1 MHQTYEQERK
11 QAIAKLVELGIAQ
24 YVNDLDL
31 YHGRAATGEQ
41 WKVDPNFENGGN
53 KTGNHNVNGRD
64 GLYACDKNTAIEF
77 ANARAK
83 EKNSTPELYKIV
95 SQNDDDIII
104 DLIALSKK
112 PLSAEQQITFSK
124 AMWVL
129 NKPHITELTPI
140 KFEYQAAM
148 DYVQKELT
156 QHHSPLH
163 PETIFYSEQG
173 IEDAIQNLK
182 RNQDIRMIF
191 GYNVNKELSQLVYNL
206 AESINTANCITN
218 YDNFK
223 SIIQLYIANKNFD
236 TTQDPNRNIYF
247 NHEFFGAWCA
257 ANHIIGT
264 KDYVKSA
271 TIHKSITAY
280 HFFDKKKIMTAEQ
293 KKLLEAKQQERYGA
307 ITASLTGLMD
317 QDKLDFFQNANAGEV
332 MSYMKRDQDCA
343 ELYDKS
349 CHIWEGWNVG
359 QHTQATINFFD
370 DYYKEDVPTELRPF
384 IKTCLL
390 AHDIGKGH
398 AAEQNRPQTEMNLKY
413 ASKVYDYLQ
422 IPNQYRG
429 LINFIIGKSQSFTT
443 DILKNKGDTYTTQKR
458 LYNACNE
465 AFVQAFQREPLRTE
479 VAALS
484 NICSVIQECD
494 SGSYTR
500 YAKVFNGKYIITG
513 GNDRFT
519 QSFELNDRNN
529 PHIKVLNEG
538 PEFEK

>member
-1 MHQTYEQERK
+1 MPTP
-11 QAIAKLVELGIAQ
+11 EL
-24 YVNDLDL
+24 
-31 YHGRAATGEQ
+31 
-41 WKVDPNFENGGN
+41 K
-53 KTGNHNVNGRD
+53 K
-64 GLYACDKNTAIEF
+64 
-77 ANARAK
+77 
-83 EKNSTPELYKIV
+83 KNSTPELYKIV
-95 SQNDDDIII
+95 NQNDDDIII

-112 PLSAEQQITFSK
+112 PLSSEQQKTFSK
-124 AMWVL
+124 AML
-129 NKPHITELTPI
+129 ILAKPAITELTPI

-148 DYVQKELT
+148 DYVLKELL

-163 PETIFYSEQG
+163 PETIFYSEQD
-173 IEDAIQNLK
+173 IKDTIQNLMY
-182 RNQDIRMIF
+182 NPDIKTIF
-191 GYNVNKELSQLVYNL
+191 AGNSKELSQFVHNI
-206 AESINTANCITN
+206 AESLNTKYCIIS

-223 SIIQLYIANKNFD
+223 NIIQLYIANKNFV
-236 TTQDPNRNIYF
+236 TTQDPNKNIFF

-264 KDYVKSA
+264 KDYVDSA
-271 TIHKSITAY
+271 TIDKSITAY

-332 MSYMKRDQDCA
+332 MGYMKRDQDCV
-343 ELYDKS
+343 ELYDKNS
-349 CHIWEGWNVG
+349 GNWEGWNIG

-370 DYYKEDVPTELRPF
+370 EYYKEDVPTELRPF

-398 AAEQNRPQTEMNLKY
+398 ATEQNRPQTEMNLKY

-422 IPNQYRG
+422 IPNQYRN
-429 LINFIIGKSQSFTT
+429 LIDFIIGKSQSFTT
-443 DILKNKGDTYTTQKR
+443 DMLKNNGDTYTTKKR

-465 AFVQAFQREPLRTE
+465 AFVQAFQREPLRIE

-500 YAKVFNGKYIITG
+500 YAKVFNGKHTITG

-538 PEFEK
+538 PEFEKYPFLL